1 MPLDEQTSGTTETTT
16 TTTTNTTNAAAGKNS
31 PASTDIEAL
40 GLQITDIIQDVVKA
54 FVTGKTTEGEDVFV
68 ENANF
73 AKLADS
79 AKTIIKI
86 NTDAEG
92 KTSETTVNYEYI
104 ISEVVKLIQDA
115 KVDGKKL
122 ENGTIDNFL
131 VIASLRPALDALAN
145 KIKAD
150 ILGSTKEDLDTFED
164 IRKIL
169 ENSEG
174 GLTSLIKSM
183 STATLNAETSAKAY
197 TDSAIDKYDT
207 ATAKPTRETVASHE
221 EYIEKTAK
229 TTFTNHG
236 SRISANETEIGKT
249 NGSLTAAI
257 KETTR
262 INDEFVKFEANRL
275 SENQNHIKEI
285 ESLKAAQVAE
295 IASLKAAQVAEI
307 AKLKAAQVEEI
318 KAIKTDQAKEFQEAT
333 KLIKTDVKISF
344 KK

>member
-16 TTTTNTTNAAAGKNS
+16 TTTNTTNAAAGQNS

-54 FVTGKTTEGEDVFV
+54 FVTGKTTDGEDVFV

-86 NTDAEG
+86 NEDAEG
-92 KTSETTVNYEYI
+92 KISKTTVNYEYI

-122 ENGTIDNFL
+122 ENGTIDNTL

-145 KIKAD
+145 KIKGD
-150 ILGSTKEDLDTFED
+150 ILGSTKDDLDTFEEV
-164 IRKIL
+164 RKIL
-169 ENSEG
+169 QNSEG
-174 GLTSLIKSM
+174 GLTSLIQSM
-183 STATLNAETSAKAY
+183 STATLNAETNAKTY
-197 TDSAIDKYDT
+197 TDSAIDKYDNN
-207 ATAKPTRETVASHE
+207 KVKNTRETVASHE
-221 EYIEKTAK
+221 KYIDETAK
-229 TTFTNHG
+229 PTFDDHG
-236 SRISANETEIGKT
+236 KRIAANQTEIGKT

-257 KETTR
+257 AETTR
-262 INDEFVKFEANRL
+262 INGEFVKFEANRL
-275 SENQNHIKEI
+275 SENQKHIDEI
-285 ESLKAAQVAE
+285 IKLKADQVAE
-295 IASLKAAQVAEI
+295 ITKLKADQVAEI
-307 AKLKAAQVEEI
+307 TKLKATQVAEI
-318 KAIKTDQAKEFQEAT
+318 KAIKEAQAKEFRDAT
-333 KLIKTDVKISF
+333 TKINETVKISF